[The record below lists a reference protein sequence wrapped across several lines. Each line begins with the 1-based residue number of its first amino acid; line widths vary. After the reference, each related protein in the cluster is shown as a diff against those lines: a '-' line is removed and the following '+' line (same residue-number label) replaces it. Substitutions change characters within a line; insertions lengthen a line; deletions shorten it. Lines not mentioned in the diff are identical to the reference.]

1 MPSITLNAH
10 FDGQSIILDE
20 PFQLPANARLSV
32 TVVSPSMDAER
43 ESWADLAGT
52 GLTHAY
58 GDDEPECAL
67 TDVRRV

>member
-20 PFQLPANARLSV
+20 PFQLPSNARLLV

-43 ESWADLAGT
+43 EPWADLAGT
-52 GLTHAY
+52 GLAQAY
-58 GDDEPECAL
+58 GDDEPEYSL
-67 TDVRRV
+67 TDVRHP